1 MQLNYSKL
9 GEYIELVSHRNTDLH
24 YGESDVRGVSNN
36 KEIIKTRA
44 DNKLRAFDDFYVV
57 APNEFIY
64 NSRTSR
70 MGDKVGLG
78 FNDKGKTF
86 TTSFNNTVF
95 RVKNESLLPK
105 YLFMWFNRPEFDRY
119 ARFHSWGSS
128 TELFPWSD
136 MCNIDI
142 PVPSIEKQR
151 AIVKEYNTIVNRI
164 KLNEKLNQKLEETAQ
179 ALYKHWFVDFEFPNE
194 NGQPY
199 NSSGGEMVYNEGLDQ
214 EIPVCFQ
221 YLKISELTKTVLGG
235 TPSRLKNEYWGGNI
249 PWINS
254 GKVNDLRVTTPA
266 EYITKEGLGNSSTK
280 LLPKNTVVLAITGAT
295 LGQVSIVDIKTCA
308 NQSVIGVLETENL
321 PFEFLYLSVNQFIT
335 ELLKSQ
341 TGGAQPHINKNDVNN
356 LNIIYH
362 NKIVILFKDL
372 IKPIFELISN
382 NCLQNDSLLKVKQL
396 LLSKIS
402 KVESKKTTQVL

>member
-36 KEIIKTRA
+36 KEIIKTKA